1 MCEDYRASARMDMQ
15 IDKAD
20 LEAGKKIECPLNV
33 LWGLN
38 APMGRQYDV
47 LGIWQ
52 MESTNAQG
60 KGIAG
65 GHTFQVDSPEATW
78 TELRRFLASV

>member
-1 MCEDYRASARMDMQ
+1 
-15 IDKAD
+15 
-20 LEAGKKIECPLNV
+20 
-33 LWGLN
+33 
-38 APMGRQYDV
+38 MGRQYDV